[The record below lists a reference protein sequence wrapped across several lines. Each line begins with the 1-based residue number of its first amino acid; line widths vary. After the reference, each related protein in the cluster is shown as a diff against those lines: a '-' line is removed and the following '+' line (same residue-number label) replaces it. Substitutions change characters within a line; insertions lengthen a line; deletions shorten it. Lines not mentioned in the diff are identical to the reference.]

1 MERTGAGGQP
11 ALRRVMGPGLLLV
24 FIVGDILGTGVYAL
38 TGKVAAQVG
47 GVAWLTFL
55 LAFGVAV
62 LTAASYLELV
72 TKYPTAGGAAAY
84 AHRAFRVQALT
95 YLVTFAVMASG
106 LTSAASAALAFAGN
120 LTQVIPADGLPDHV
134 RVAEQAHGVGGGQ
147 LSWLDSVTGNGLL
160 VGIALAFILAVAA
173 INLRGISES
182 VRLNVVLTAIEVSGL
197 LLVIGIGVWALSHG
211 HGDLSRL
218 TQVETSPGESPVR
231 SITAATALAFFAFVG
246 FEDSVN
252 MAEETRD
259 PARVFPRIM
268 FAGLAITG
276 VIYLL
281 VVAVSV
287 SVVPPEV
294 LGSGETPLLT
304 VVAVGA
310 PAFPLW
316 IFALITMAAVANS
329 ALINMLM
336 ASRLL
341 YGMAGEKVLP
351 SLLGRVLP
359 GRRTPWVAICVTT
372 LLAVLLIAGV
382 DLASLGGTTSLLLLA
397 VFAVTN
403 CAVLVLRRSP
413 VEHRHFRAP
422 TVIPVAGLLSCVFL
436 ASPWSGRPAEDY
448 RVAALLLLA
457 GVGLWLLRVVMSSRS
472 RRRRDEHARRPTP
485 DG

>member
-1 MERTGAGGQP
+1 
-11 ALRRVMGPGLLLV
+11 
-24 FIVGDILGTGVYAL
+24 
-38 TGKVAAQVG
+38 
-47 GVAWLTFL
+47 
-55 LAFGVAV
+55 
-62 LTAASYLELV
+62 
-72 TKYPTAGGAAAY
+72 
-84 AHRAFRVQALT
+84 
-95 YLVTFAVMASG
+95 
-106 LTSAASAALAFAGN
+106 
-120 LTQVIPADGLPDHV
+120 
-134 RVAEQAHGVGGGQ
+134 
-147 LSWLDSVTGNGLL
+147 
-160 VGIALAFILAVAA
+160 
-173 INLRGISES
+173 
-182 VRLNVVLTAIEVSGL
+182 
-197 LLVIGIGVWALSHG
+197 
-211 HGDLSRL
+211 
-218 TQVETSPGESPVR
+218 
-231 SITAATALAFFAFVG
+231 
-246 FEDSVN
+246 

-276 VIYLL
+276 MIYLL

-287 SVVPPEV
+287 AVVPPEI

-372 LLAVLLIAGV
+372 VLAVVLIAGV

-413 VEHRHFRAP
+413 VEHPHFRAP
-422 TVIPVAGLLSCVFL
+422 TVIPVIGLLSCVFL

-448 RVAALLLLA
+448 RVAALLLLV
-457 GVGLWLLRVVMSSRS
+457 GFGLWLLRVVLSSLSRCRSRSRSRSRS
-472 RRRRDEHARRPTP
+472 RRRRGAQ
-485 DG
+485 